1 MTIAQAAPAHEI
13 PAERPPGFWDGVTRS
28 YIPPRDLTIDPSL
41 KLSTEQAQ
49 EVDPVTAEVIRYAL
63 LNANFEHADLI
74 QRLCVSPVTMLTRDY
89 QASVLTEDGD
99 LVCLGPNLQYFST
112 SHCMTVKWTLEN
124 RSGNPGI
131 RPGDIFLSNDP
142 YVGAP
147 HQPDTCVYAPMF
159 VGDELYCW
167 IGNSMHLAD
176 VGGSV
181 QGSFCI
187 TAADAWMDPPSFPPI
202 RLVEAG
208 NLREDVEQLFAR
220 QSRVP
225 PAVKMDL
232 RAAIAGVGGTLQRLT
247 TLTERYGAATVKTV
261 MRSMIDGGEKLMR
274 ERLESIPDGRWS
286 HRAFTEAALPGDRGI
301 YAYQVN
307 VTKTGGG
314 LTVDNVGTDP
324 QAGSINVTYA
334 AFAGAVQ
341 AAICSQLVGDLAG
354 AYGGPH
360 RMIEMRPEPGLLSC
374 ADHPAAVSPS
384 GAYTNEMLLNCT
396 AIAIGKMLSCAS
408 DPSIAARAIGP
419 NLPHFYGAIGGGL
432 DAAGNPFMLINT
444 NGMMGALGGERE
456 RDGADVGGHYWIPE
470 GIAYNVEDLEDQY
483 PVLYL
488 YRRLLPVN
496 GDGAGRRRGGLGF
509 VEATVPWNS
518 PFIQMHLYGNES
530 FTKGQGQLGANPG
543 SRASFR
549 MRSGTDVPEL
559 LAQGEVPQDF
569 DELGGEELGVMFK
582 GPPLDLPPGFAWEW
596 VSPTAGGWGD
606 PLMRDPQDVAVD
618 VVQSL
623 MSADDARR
631 VYGVAIGADGAVDD
645 AATRA
650 ARGAIRRERLGGTE
664 PGEPVEPPN
673 GAARAGD
680 LLHVVDG
687 RWWCNGADLGPIG
700 ESWKAKAAHQRFAFA
715 DLGPEFAGGDA
726 EMAGKITLHAW
737 YCPVTGYRL
746 DLELAR
752 GDEPPLTDMVLEAS
766 GG

>member
-1 MTIAQAAPAHEI
+1 MTHEI
-13 PAERPPGFWDGVTRS
+13 PAERPDGFWDGVARS
-28 YIPPRDLTIDPSL
+28 YIPPKRLSIDPSVSL
-41 KLSTEQAQ
+41 DTEQAD

-63 LNANFEHADLI
+63 LNTNFEHADLI

-131 RPGDIFLSNDP
+131 RAGDMFLSNDP

-147 HQPDTCVYAPMF
+147 HQPDTCVYAPLF
-159 VGDELYCW
+159 IGEQLFCW
-167 IGNSMHLAD
+167 VGNSMHLAD

-202 RLVEAG
+202 RLVEG
-208 NLREDVEQLFAR
+208 GELRDDVEQLFAR

-232 RAAIAGVGGTLQRLT
+232 RAAIAGVGGTIERLRA
-247 TLTERYGAATVKTV
+247 LVDRYGAPTVKAV
-261 MRSMIDGGEKLMR
+261 MRSMIDGGEQLMSS
-274 ERLESIPDGRWS
+274 RLESIPDGRWS
-286 HRAFTEAALPGDRGI
+286 HRAFTEAALPGDPGV

-307 VTKTGGG
+307 VTKQGDK

-341 AAICSQLVGDLAG
+341 AAVCSQLVGDLAG
-354 AYGGPH
+354 AYGGAH

-408 DPSIAARAIGP
+408 DEAIAARAIGP

-432 DAAGNPFMLINT
+432 DAAGNQFMLINT

-456 RDGADVGGHYWIPE
+456 RDGTDVGGHYWIPE

-488 YRRLLPVN
+488 YRRLLPV
-496 GDGAGRRRGGLGF
+496 GADGAGRRRGGLGF

-518 PFIQMHLYGNES
+518 PFVQMHLYGNES
-530 FTKGQGQLGANPG
+530 FCKGQGQLGANPG

-549 MRSGTDVPEL
+549 MRAGTDVPEL
-559 LAQGEVPQDF
+559 LSGGHVPQDF
-569 DELGGEELGVMFK
+569 DQIGGEELAVGFK

-596 VSPTAGGWGD
+596 VSPTAAGWGD
-606 PLMRDPQDVAVD
+606 PLLRDPADVERDVD
-618 VVQSL
+618 L
-623 MSADDARR
+623 GLLPADDARR
-631 VYGVAIGADGAVDD
+631 VYGVVVGDAD
-645 AATRA
+645 ATAA
-650 ARGAIRRERLGGTE
+650 ARLQLRRERLGGSGSAD
-664 PGEPVEPPN
+664 PAEPVDPPA
-673 GAARAGD
+673 GAARAGE

-687 RWWCNGADLGPIG
+687 RWWCNGADLGPVDG
-700 ESWKAKAAHQRFAFA
+700 SWKTNAAHQQLTFDELA
-715 DLGPEFAGGDA
+715 PEFGGGNP
-726 EMAGKITLHAW
+726 EMAGKVALHAW

-746 DLELAR
+746 DLELTR
-752 GDEPPLTDMVLEAS
+752 GDESPLTDMVLAS
-766 GG
+766 SS

>member
-1 MTIAQAAPAHEI
+1 MTITEPATAHEI
-13 PAERPPGFWDGVTRS
+13 PAERPDGFWDGVARS
-28 YIPPRDLTIDPSL
+28 YIPPKQLTIDPSV
-41 KLSTEQAQ
+41 KLDTEQAA

-112 SHCMTVKWTLEN
+112 SHCLTVKWTLEH
-124 RSGNPGI
+124 RSANPGI
-131 RPGDIFLSNDP
+131 RPGDIYLSNDP

-147 HQPDTCVYAPMF
+147 HQPDTAVYAPLF
-159 VGDELYCW
+159 VGEQIFCW
-167 IGNSMHLAD
+167 VGNSMHLAD

-202 RLVEAG
+202 RLVENGA
-208 NLREDVEQLFAR
+208 LRDDVEQLFAR

-232 RAAIAGVGGTLQRLT
+232 RAAIAGVTGTLARLNG
-247 TLTERYGAATVKTV
+247 LVERYGAPTVKAV
-261 MRSMIDGGEKLMR
+261 MRSMLDGGEKLMS

-286 HRAFTEAALPGDRGI
+286 HRAFTEAALPGDRGV

-307 VTKTGGG
+307 VTKQDGR
-314 LTVDNVGTDP
+314 LIVDNAGTDP

-334 AFAGAVQ
+334 GFAGAIQ
-341 AAICSQLVGDLAG
+341 AAVSSQLVGDLAG
-354 AYGGPH
+354 AYGGAH
-360 RMIEMRPEPGLLSC
+360 RMIEIRPEPGLLSC

-384 GAYTNEMLLNCT
+384 GAYTNEMILNCT
-396 AIAIGKMLSCAS
+396 AIAIGKMLSCAG
-408 DPSIAARAIGP
+408 DPEIAARAIGP

-432 DAAGNPFMLINT
+432 DAAGNQFMLINT

-456 RDGADVGGHYWIPE
+456 RDGTDVGGHYWIPE

-488 YRRLLPVN
+488 YRRLLAAN
-496 GDGAGRRRGGLGF
+496 ADGAGRRRGGLGF

-549 MRSGTDVPEL
+549 MRSGTNVPDML
-559 LAQGEVPQDF
+559 KAGEVPQDF
-569 DELGGEELGVMFK
+569 DSIGGEELSVMFK

-596 VSPTAGGWGD
+596 VSPTAAGWGD
-606 PLMRDPQDVAVD
+606 PLRRSEDDVARD
-618 VVQSL
+618 VTAGLLSV
-623 MSADDARR
+623 ADARR
-631 VYGVAIGADGAVDD
+631 VYGVVVDASGAVD
-645 AATRA
+645 AGASSE
-650 ARGAIRRERLGGTE
+650 ARETIRRERLGGDE
-664 PGEPVEPPN
+664 PGEPVDPPH
-673 GAARAGD
+673 GAARAGE
-680 LLHVVDG
+680 LLHVIDG
-687 RWWCNGADLGPIG
+687 RWWCNGADLGPADG
-700 ESWKAKAAHQRFAFA
+700 SWKAKAAHQKLTFVELA
-715 DLGPEFAGGDA
+715 PEFDGGDA
-726 EMAGKITLHAW
+726 EMAAKITVHAW

-752 GDEPPLTDMVLEAS
+752 GDEPPLVDMVLA
-766 GG
+766 G